1 MKEYAKEIKFNVPE
15 KSDIDKGLMEM
26 LKFFLDTESKVKIYL
41 YLLKSGKSSSDNIA
55 EGTSIYPSTCRE
67 ALDSMLQMKVIE
79 KYEEGGEKYTA
90 VSPSKLV
97 ERKIGQLEKEL
108 NDFLKLEELLKDSKE
123 IRTPFLPFKIKIE
136 RVDNPITKDE
146 EWNLLIRI
154 DNDLIDFISNA
165 AKNTYPNEF
174 AAFLRE
180 DKGIISEVVLSP
192 FSIFGKNSS
201 TISHFSLPIDHTII
215 GSVHS
220 HPGRNGNPSEG
231 DLNFFSRYGKV
242 HIIVRYPYEQ
252 DDYFVYSRSGESLEY
267 EIIWAL

>member
-1 MKEYAKEIKFNVPE
+1 
-15 KSDIDKGLMEM
+15 
-26 LKFFLDTESKVKIYL
+26 
-41 YLLKSGKSSSDNIA
+41 
-55 EGTSIYPSTCRE
+55 
-67 ALDSMLQMKVIE
+67 
-79 KYEEGGEKYTA
+79 
-90 VSPSKLV
+90 
-97 ERKIGQLEKEL
+97 
-108 NDFLKLEELLKDSKE
+108 
-123 IRTPFLPFKIKIE
+123 
-136 RVDNPITKDE
+136 
-146 EWNLLIRI
+146 LIRI